1 MTTRVTAARSPLCE
15 VRREGVSHQNWLF
28 FVNRESPP
36 RAARRSEV
44 LNESTSEVSQLLT
57 RTLPELL
64 DGVAELTGNALT
76 LVHCSPQLLLTLLPK
91 ATPAMT
97 HQDPVP

>member
-1 MTTRVTAARSPLCE
+1 M
-15 VRREGVSHQNWLF
+15 
-28 FVNRESPP
+28 
-36 RAARRSEV
+36 

-76 LVHCSPQLLLTLLPK
+76 LVHCSPHLLLTLLPK
-91 ATPAMT
+91 ASHNIT
-97 HQDPVP
+97 HQDPVSEQ